1 MRYSGEQ
8 QRELDRRTGAELDR
22 RAAGV
27 RPRLTPREMYTP
39 EKVARMEVEWK
50 AMEET
55 REKNG
60 GTLFPP
66 DKYTPE
72 HFAELR
78 EQWLQRRTEA
88 RKAKATITL
97 AELYGI
103 LVEVTGEIDK
113 EKRP

>member
-27 RPRLTPREMYTP
+27 TNRE
-39 EKVARMEVEWK
+39 R
-50 AMEET
+50 
-55 REKNG
+55 
-60 GTLFPP
+60 
-66 DKYTPE
+66 YTPE

-78 EQWLQRRTEA
+78 EQWLQRRDEA

-103 LVEVTGEIDK
+103 LVEVTDEIDK